1 MSVDILNSLI
11 EEAIELQSVDL
22 TETGTGGGGIMP
34 EGYAMARLVTY
45 VELGQQPQE
54 YNGKA
59 KAPADEISVGFKLY
73 GGDEGC
79 YDGRFIK
86 TFDLA
91 LSNAARAGSKILF
104 DKLNWKGDLKHIAQ
118 ALGRGF
124 LVPIVIKKG
133 ADGKERNR
141 INLAG
146 ILPPIDVVSKTAYP
160 IPECDPADLRY
171 FFFNKPTQGTWE
183 SLFVDGKWDDGGS
196 KNKVQEKI
204 MSALNFPGS
213 ALEQLV
219 SGVVL
224 PDLQEEES
232 ADEPEP
238 EPAPKAAPKK
248 PAAPSKPAVPKMPSL
263 PKVPT
268 PDEE

>member
-1 MSVDILNSLI
+1 MSLDLLNSLI
-11 EEAIELQSVDL
+11 EDAIELQSVDL

-34 EGYAMARLVTY
+34 EGYAMARMVTY

-59 KAPADEISVGFKLY
+59 KAPADEFFVGFKLF
-73 GGDEGC
+73 GGDDDC
-79 YDGRFIK
+79 YEGRFIK

-91 LSNAARAGSKILF
+91 LSNNAKAGAKVLF
-104 DKLNWKGDLKHIAQ
+104 DKLNWKGDMKHIAQ
-118 ALGRGF
+118 ALGRPF
-124 LVPIVIKKG
+124 LVPIIIKKG
-133 ADGKERNR
+133 GDGKERNR

-146 ILPPIDVVSKTAYP
+146 ILPPIDVVSKQAYP
-160 IPECDPADLRY
+160 IPDVDPADLRY

-183 SLFVDGKWDDGGS
+183 ALFVEGKWDDGGS

-213 ALEQLV
+213 ELEQLV

-224 PDLQEEES
+224 PELEEEP
-232 ADEPEP
+232 ADEPAPEP
-238 EPAPKAAPKK
+238 AKPAPKAK
-248 PAAPSKPAVPKMPSL
+248 AAPRAVPKMPAMPSM
-263 PKVPT
+263 PSIPT
-268 PDEE
+268 PEE

>member
-1 MSVDILNSLI
+1 MSLDILNSLI
-11 EEAIELQSVDL
+11 DEAIELQTVDL
-22 TETGTGGGGIMP
+22 TETGTGGGGLMP
-34 EGYAMARLVTY
+34 EGYAMARMVTY

-54 YNGKA
+54 YQGKA

-73 GGDEGC
+73 GGDGDC
-79 YDGRFIK
+79 YEGRFIK

-91 LSNAARAGSKILF
+91 LSNAAKAGSKILF

-160 IPECDPADLRY
+160 IPDCDPADLRY
-171 FFFNKPTQGTWE
+171 FFFNKPTEATWK
-183 SLFVDGKWDDGGS
+183 SLFVEGNWDDGGS

-213 ALEQLV
+213 ALEQLI

-224 PDLQEEES
+224 PDLAPDEP

-238 EPAPKAAPKK
+238 EPVKTAPKATAPKK
-248 PAAPSKPAVPKMPSL
+248 PVVPKMPTMPKL
-263 PKVPT
+263 PVP
-268 PDEE
+268 DAE

>member
-1 MSVDILNSLI
+1 MSLDILNSLI
-11 EEAIELQSVDL
+11 EDAIELQSVDL

-54 YNGKA
+54 FNGKP
-59 KAPADEISVGFKLY
+59 KNPADEFFVGFKLF
-73 GGDEGC
+73 GGDGDC

-91 LSNAARAGSKILF
+91 LSNNAKAGAKVLF
-104 DKLNWKGDLKHIAQ
+104 DKLNWKGDMKHIAQ
-118 ALGRGF
+118 ALGRAF
-124 LVPIVIKKG
+124 LVPIIIKKG

-146 ILPPIDVVSKTAYP
+146 ILPPIDVVSKSAYP
-160 IPECDPADLRY
+160 IPEVDMGDLKY
-171 FFFNKPTQGTWE
+171 FFFNKPTKGTWE
-183 SLFVDGKWDDGGS
+183 ALFVEGQWDDGGS

-213 ALEQLV
+213 ELEQLV

-224 PDLQEEES
+224 PDLQDEAP
-232 ADEPEP
+232 ADEPVAEP
-238 EPAPKAAPKK
+238 ATPAPKAK
-248 PAAPSKPAVPKMPSL
+248 AVPKMPSMPAMPSL
-263 PKVPT
+263 PT
-268 PDEE
+268 PSE